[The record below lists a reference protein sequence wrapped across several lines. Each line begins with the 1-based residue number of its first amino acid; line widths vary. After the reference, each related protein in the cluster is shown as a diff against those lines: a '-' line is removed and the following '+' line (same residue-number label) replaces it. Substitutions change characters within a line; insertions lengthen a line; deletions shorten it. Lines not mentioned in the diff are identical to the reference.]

1 MLSYLIRNTYSFI
14 FILMMCLFNIEGFAQ
29 TLDDDIDAADQAADS
44 ALVEQDTTVIDWPLN
59 KKGQPKGSG
68 YFVLSGIRL
77 GTDLRP
83 LVTSLTDEGMTA
95 YTFYGDVMIRNMWY
109 ITAEYG
115 YMDRT
120 RSSVET
126 NVFNYQSVGNF
137 YRFGIEYNL
146 MRRASVDS
154 GLSIGLKY
162 ANSRFDQSADYYST
176 GNGYWDEGAT
186 LKSLT
191 EKNVNVD
198 WFEFV
203 VSLRLA
209 LWKGLTADFGF
220 AYNIKKDFPDTAI
233 TKNDIPGWYFN
244 KDDRSRL
251 NFQYRLLYRIPL
263 FPIYTQE
270 RPRRR

>member
-1 MLSYLIRNTYSFI
+1 MLS
-14 FILMMCLFNIEGFAQ
+14 LFLCSLVVDAQ
-29 TLDDDIDAADQAADS
+29 TLDDDIEQGETMADS
-44 ALVEQDTTVIDWPLN
+44 LDAEQDTTAVEPWPLN
-59 KKGQPKGSG
+59 KKGEPKGSG
-68 YFVLSGIRL
+68 YFVVSGIRF

-83 LVTSLTDEGMTA
+83 LVSSLSEKDMTA
-95 YTFYGDVMIRNMWY
+95 YTFYGDVMIRNQWY
-109 ITAEYG
+109 VTAEYG

-126 NVFNYQSVGNF
+126 NVFNYQSTGSF
-137 YRFGIEYNL
+137 YRFGLEYNL
-146 MRRASVDS
+146 MRKASVDS

-162 ANSRFDQSADYYST
+162 ANSTFDQSADYYST
-176 GNGYWDEGAT
+176 GNGYWGEGAT
-186 LKSLT
+186 LKSLS

-203 VSLRLA
+203 VSLKLA

-220 AYNIKKDFPDTAI
+220 AYNIKKDFPATAI

-251 NFQYRLLYRIPL
+251 NFHYRLLYRIPL
-263 FPIYTQE
+263 LPLYTQE